1 MRRSETG
8 RYGPDG
14 SAGIAAAVGGTP
26 LVGLRGTAA
35 GGARLAVK
43 LEGCNPGGS
52 IKDRAAL
59 FMIRDAEERGALAPG
74 AMIVEPTSGN
84 TGIGLSMIAGQ
95 AGYGVTVTMPD
106 SMSAERRDVLA
117 SLGARVV
124 LTPAAAG
131 MRGAM
136 IRAADIVRS
145 TSGAW
150 MPGQFGNPSN
160 AEAHYRTTGPEIWEQ
175 SEGRIGTLVCGVGT
189 GGTITGA
196 GRFLKER
203 DRSIRVIAVE
213 PAASPVLGG
222 GAAGAH
228 SIEGIGAGFVPE
240 LLDLGVIDEVIA
252 VTGVEAFEGA
262 RLLASRHGV
271 FAGISSGAA
280 AAAAKRLA
288 GTGAC
293 SRGLTVIVCPDRGDR
308 YLSTGLWEVR
318 P

>member
-26 LVGLRGTAA
+26 LVGLRGTEA

-136 IRAADIVRS
+136 VRAADIVRS
-145 TSGAW
+145 TPGAW

-240 LLDLGVIDEVIA
+240 LLDLGVVDEVIA

-280 AAAAKRLA
+280 SAAAKRLA

-308 YLSTGLWEVR
+308 YLSAGLWEVR
-318 P
+318 T